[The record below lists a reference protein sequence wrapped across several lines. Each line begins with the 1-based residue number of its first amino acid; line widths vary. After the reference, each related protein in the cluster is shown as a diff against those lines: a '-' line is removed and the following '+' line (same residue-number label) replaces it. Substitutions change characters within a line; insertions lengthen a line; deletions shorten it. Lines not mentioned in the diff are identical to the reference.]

1 MHGHILLLCK
11 RKTLSLIENDK
22 SQITDKVFNE
32 ISLEDLRLSSLIV
45 YLKKMNLLK
54 FMNILWILTDIEKTA
69 MI

>member
-32 ISLEDLRLSSLIV
+32 ISLEDLTLSSLIV

-54 FMNILWILTDIEKTA
+54 FMNIL
-69 MI
+69 